1 MPSPDLVEA
10 LDLLTHG
17 ELTIEGRLVDASNL
31 TLRCRVRWEGQEA
44 RCVYKPVEGERPLWD
59 FPDHTLARREVAAYL
74 VSEAT
79 GWALVPPTVLRD
91 GPLGVGSCQLWID
104 PADREP
110 LVGFIPDDQLP
121 ADWHPIAT
129 ATDPTG
135 QRYTLAHADDA
146 RLARMA
152 VFDAVVNNA
161 DRKGGHLLEAAD
173 ASLYG
178 VDNGLCFHP
187 EPKLRTVLWGW
198 ADQPLPEEAEP
209 VLAQLGAAV
218 AGDLGWRLA
227 TYLSE
232 AEVAAL
238 ADRIETLRRRGRF
251 PLPHPEWPAV
261 PWPPM

>member
-121 ADWHPIAT
+121 ADWMNC
-129 ATDPTG
+129 
-135 QRYTLAHADDA
+135 
-146 RLARMA
+146 RLSRCGSNA
-152 VFDAVVNNA
+152 VFVTCRLTFPVCASARYRSMLN
-161 DRKGGHLLEAAD
+161 RSRLEKNIIWLP
-173 ASLYG
+173 SGLREGVRLYW
-178 VDNGLCFHP
+178 P
-187 EPKLRTVLWGW
+187 TSSPRTPTSFG
-198 ADQPLPEEAEP
+198 P
-209 VLAQLGAAV
+209 
-218 AGDLGWRLA
+218 
-227 TYLSE
+227 
-232 AEVAAL
+232 
-238 ADRIETLRRRGRF
+238 
-251 PLPHPEWPAV
+251 
-261 PWPPM
+261 